1 MDPTKLEERVQHYRS
16 LGYAYEIA
24 ARKAKMYRDRVEGF
38 DGGRG
43 QPSATVTRIRNIMKY
58 RGGDV
63 ARAKEIMSKT
73 DQSTLSRYKADVT
86 ETVWNR
92 AVHLHEC
99 RDVPL
104 GDAIDNARRE
114 EAEMRNE
121 QMPHPMFGSGEE
133 TPPTEAKDNIM
144 FGSNQL
150 FSQVENATW
159 DLLTGKVGY
168 RDGQSVVTINEKRI
182 TRNPIIGGALPPL
195 PAFALP
201 TNAAQIAVGDLV
213 LNGETIIG
221 FVIEK
226 KEGGTFS
233 TIDFNGRIGEW
244 SAPEGILFGD
254 TKVIRSLT
262 SMLGAEQTG
271 LQSMLM
277 PFLLMGKDVGGMLPI
292 LLMSKIGV
300 PGTDVKGFDPSML
313 MMMMAMGGGG
323 FRK

>member
-1 MDPTKLEERVQHYRS
+1 MDPSHIRRVMSYRHQ
-16 LGYAYEIA
+16 GYGLK
-24 ARKAKMYRDRVEGF
+24 KAIELAYRDEYSKDIVDAAKQICLSEGTNLKEAIN
-38 DGGRG
+38 RLLNAERSNEHETTKEPKPSP
-43 QPSATVTRIRNIMKY
+43 QP
-58 RGGDV
+58 
-63 ARAKEIMSKT
+63 
-73 DQSTLSRYKADVT
+73 
-86 ETVWNR
+86 
-92 AVHLHEC
+92 
-99 RDVPL
+99 
-104 GDAIDNARRE
+104 
-114 EAEMRNE
+114 EAGE
-121 QMPHPMFGSGEE
+121 QVMFG
-133 TPPTEAKDNIM
+133 T
-144 FGSNQL
+144 NQL

-168 RDGQSVVTINEKRI
+168 RDGSSVVTINDKRI
-182 TRNPIIGGALPPL
+182 TRNPIISGALPPL

-201 TNAAQIAVGDLV
+201 TNAAQITVGDLV

-221 FVIEK
+221 FIIEK

-271 LQSMLM
+271 LQSQLM
-277 PFLLMGKDVGGMLPI
+277 PFLLMGKDVGAMLPI

-313 MMMMAMGGGG
+313 MMMMALGGGNG
-323 FRK
+323 VFQKNR